1 MDGKVLDQVTVKKRG
16 KSALTP
22 DVTAWGRPRYLITG
36 YSPVV
41 RAQLRYLNKIQ
52 QLSAEFMV
60 PLRDEVFPLWRTF
73 MDIRIRSEAAAV
85 ADELA
90 SRVVD
95 LEESYRLGGWFS
107 SEVAW
112 QLHRW
117 AESGTMA
124 RRFERENEIAETLV
138 CGSYPFA
145 FPPTLDFEEKPVPDC
160 TSRIR
165 PEAYRYGRDY
175 AGAVYSVLGERGVW
189 KLSPDHVGLD
199 RDCEIL
205 VRYQV
210 IGEQPAE
217 IISRMALPMTA
228 GEVMEIAER
237 MAANIAVPLR
247 EPGIVRY
254 RARLKLCKAQK

>member
-1 MDGKVLDQVTVKKRG
+1 MDGKVMGQVTVKKRG

-22 DVTAWGRPRYLITG
+22 DVAAWGRPRYLITG

-52 QLSAEFMV
+52 QLLPEFMV

-73 MDIRIRSEAAAV
+73 MDIRIRSEAASV

-117 AESGTMA
+117 AESGTMTL
-124 RRFERENEIAETLV
+124 RFERENEIAETLV

-145 FPPTLDFEEKPVPDC
+145 FPPTLDFEEKQVPDC

-175 AGAVYSVLGERGVW
+175 AGAIYSVLGERGLW
-189 KLSPDHVGLD
+189 KLSPDHAGLD

-205 VRYQV
+205 VRHHVLGQT
-210 IGEQPAE
+210 ESE
-217 IISRMALPMTA
+217 ICERMSLPDDVAAVRGIIDAMAKTILLP
-228 GEVMEIAER
+228 IAEDGF
-237 MAANIAVPLR
+237 
-247 EPGIVRY
+247 PGS
-254 RARLKLCKAQK
+254 AEH

>member
-1 MDGKVLDQVTVKKRG
+1 MA
-16 KSALTP
+16 ALTP
-22 DVTAWGRPRYLITG
+22 SVWSRPQYLITG

-52 QLSAEFMV
+52 ELLPEFMV

-73 MDIRIRSEAAAV
+73 MDIRRRTQAEPL

-90 SRVVD
+90 DRMVD

-107 SEVAW
+107 FEVTW
-112 QLHRW
+112 QLQRW
-117 AESGTMA
+117 AEGATITL
-124 RRFERENEIAETLV
+124 RFERENEIAETLV

-145 FPPTLDFEEKPVPDC
+145 FPPTLDFDEKPVPDC

-175 AGAVYSVLGERGVW
+175 SRAIHSVLGERGVW
-189 KLSPDHVGLD
+189 NPSPDYAALD
-199 RDCEIL
+199 RDSEVL

-210 IGEQPAE
+210 MGHEPAE
-217 IISRMALPMTA
+217 IINRMALPMTG
-228 GEVMEIAER
+228 GEVMEIVERTAER
-237 MAANIAVPLR
+237 IALPLR

-254 RARLKLCKAQK
+254 RARLKLCKAAGQK